1 VKGTIT
7 DIQRFSIH
15 DGPGIRTTVFLKGCN
30 MRCFW
35 CHNPETLGA
44 APELQFF
51 PSKCIGCG
59 ACLETCPREA
69 HQVVD
74 SEHVL
79 LRERCVAC
87 GQCAETC
94 YAEAL
99 VMAGRE
105 ATASEVMEQV
115 LRDKP
120 FYDNSGGGMTLSG
133 GEPLFQIEFSLELL
147 RIAKAEGL
155 HTAVETN
162 AAWPWERVAQILP
175 STDLVMMDIKAL
187 DAAKHREATGIANAL
202 ILENAR
208 RLSREARSLLVRTPV
223 IPGFNDT
230 EEDIGAIA
238 ELAAGFPNLVAYE
251 LLPYHPLGEGKYKSL
266 GMPYRAAGLKTPDK
280 AEVEYL
286 RKSAARC
293 GIPVR

>member
-79 LRERCVAC
+79 LRDRCEAC
-87 GQCAETC
+87 GRCAEAC

-105 ATASEVMEQV
+105 AAASEVMEQV

-147 RIAKAEGL
+147 RLARAQGL

-162 AAWPWERVAQILP
+162 AAWPWERVARILP

-187 DAAKHREATGIANAL
+187 DAEKHREATGIANEL

-208 RLSREARSLLVRTPV
+208 RLSREARALLVRTPV

-238 ELAAGFPNLVAYE
+238 GFIAGFPNLQAYE

-266 GMPYRAAGLKTPDK
+266 GMPYRAAGLKSPGKDQ
-280 AEVEYL
+280 VEDL
-286 RKSAARC
+286 RKSAARR